1 MLLEHS
7 LRQEIRL
14 RSDGAATT
22 ERTSRTTRIPL
33 WRSRDFVF
41 IAGGQAV
48 SDAGTQ
54 ISHLAFPLL
63 LLLLTGSPALAGV
76 AGAVRTVPYF
86 LMALPAGAL
95 VDRWNRRTVMIVCDT
110 GRALSLSSIPIAA
123 RLHALTLP
131 QLYLVA
137 FVEGTLGVIFDIAA
151 VASLPRV
158 VGSDQLPQATAW
170 QVAGSGGASL
180 AGPPIGGLLY
190 GISSALPFLADA
202 ISYAIS
208 VVTLLFVRTPLQG
221 ERSAPREPMAREIR
235 VGLAWLWRK
244 PVVRILAILSGLL
257 NFVAPGASALLVIV
271 LAQRQ
276 HASSPLIGLIFA
288 GMGVGY
294 ILGSVLA
301 GFIQRWLSFKT
312 IMRVTCWLFAM
323 VWGCY
328 AFATS
333 NLLLL
338 ALVSALFAFI
348 DPVYDITQFSYRMA
362 LIPDALQGRVN
373 SAYRAIA
380 RATPPL
386 GVALTGI
393 LLQTW
398 GGLGAIAVLG
408 AFLLAMAILATT
420 SRAIR
425 SAPDHS
431 A

>member
-1 MLLEHS
+1 M
-7 LRQEIRL
+7 
-14 RSDGAATT
+14 
-22 ERTSRTTRIPL
+22 
-33 WRSRDFVF
+33 
-41 IAGGQAV
+41 
-48 SDAGTQ
+48 
-54 ISHLAFPLL
+54 
-63 LLLLTGSPALAGV
+63 
-76 AGAVRTVPYF
+76 
-86 LMALPAGAL
+86 
-95 VDRWNRRTVMIVCDT
+95 
-110 GRALSLSSIPIAA
+110 
-123 RLHALTLP
+123 
-131 QLYLVA
+131 
-137 FVEGTLGVIFDIAA
+137 
-151 VASLPRV
+151 
-158 VGSDQLPQATAW
+158 
-170 QVAGSGGASL
+170 
-180 AGPPIGGLLY
+180 
-190 GISSALPFLADA
+190 
-202 ISYAIS
+202 
-208 VVTLLFVRTPLQG
+208 
-221 ERSAPREPMAREIR
+221 
-235 VGLAWLWRK
+235 
-244 PVVRILAILSGLL
+244 VRILAILSGLL

-312 IMRVTCWLFAM
+312 IMLVTCWLFAM

-338 ALVSALFAFI
+338 VLVSALFAFI

-425 SAPDHS
+425 TAPDHS